1 MKLGSLSNDLRDGCP
16 VLVDQN
22 LNFMVRVDNLV
33 ENWQLAI
40 ENWSIVAPAL
50 REIYEKLNRGLI
62 EGAIPFDTSLLS
74 APFPRAYQWLDGSAY
89 VTHVELLRNCLLYTS
104 PSPRD

>member
-33 ENWQLAI
+33 KNWQLAI
-40 ENWSIVAPAL
+40 ENWSIVTPAL
-50 REIYEKLNRGLI
+50 REIYEKLNGNRNFFYPGRGY
-62 EGAIPFDTSLLS
+62 SL
-74 APFPRAYQWLDGSAY
+74 
-89 VTHVELLRNCLLYTS
+89 
-104 PSPRD
+104 

>member
-33 ENWQLAI
+33 KNWQLAI

-50 REIYEKLNRGLI
+50 REI
-62 EGAIPFDTSLLS
+62 
-74 APFPRAYQWLDGSAY
+74 
-89 VTHVELLRNCLLYTS
+89 
-104 PSPRD
+104 